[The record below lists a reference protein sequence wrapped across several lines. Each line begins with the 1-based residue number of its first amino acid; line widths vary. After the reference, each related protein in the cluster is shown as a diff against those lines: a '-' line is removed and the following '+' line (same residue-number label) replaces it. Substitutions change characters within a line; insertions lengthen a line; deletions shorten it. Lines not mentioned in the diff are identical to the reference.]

1 MTLATTQPRAE
12 RPPIPAWAA
21 GTAAR
26 PGLER
31 QLDHLDRA
39 IDAARTLG
47 VATDAAA
54 RVRDDTAARLGYPA
68 DVYVLALVG
77 GTGVGKSSLLNA
89 LAGTRVSPASVRRP
103 TTDRPVA
110 WVPGLSR
117 DELAGLFDWLDVAEV
132 REHDDTDALP
142 IAILDLP
149 DMDSVDAAHRDR
161 VEAVLPKVDA
171 VAWIT
176 DPEKYH
182 DAALHD
188 GFLREWL
195 PRLAT
200 QAVVINKAD
209 RLDTAAAESIRGD
222 LERDLGRAAPG
233 HLGGRIPVLVGSAL
247 PGDERLGEVV
257 EWLRSAVDAKRVVR
271 ARLVATITA
280 AIDELARAAGIDPL
294 IAATAI
300 LDPVP
305 RRLAIEA
312 VTADVLRA
320 IDLPGLQRQAVA
332 ATRARARARGTGP
345 IGLITSAIYRLS
357 GREARVADPGSYLVR
372 WRDRGPLG
380 PAVESLRR
388 ALVEPIRAAAPAV
401 RPALAAAVEPE
412 HLRAGLAT
420 AIDRAVAQ
428 SDRSVPMSRVWTVI
442 GTLQTIATTAT
453 ILAVAWVVV
462 WILARPPV
470 DVVELPVLGSVPIPF
485 LALVASLATGYVLAR
500 LLGIHAGWIGR
511 RWAARLRAAVHD
523 AVGER
528 LREQALAPLD
538 RLEAARRALWY
549 AARSAGEDARRD

>member
-1 MTLATTQPRAE
+1 MTLAPTHGTAE
-12 RPPIPAWAA
+12 RPPLPAWAA
-21 GTAAR
+21 GTSGR

-47 VATDAAA
+47 VATEVAA
-54 RVRDDTAARLGYPA
+54 RVRDDAAARLGFPA

-89 LAGTRVSPASVRRP
+89 LAGARVSPASVRRP

-110 WVPGLSR
+110 WVPGPSR
-117 DELAGLFDWLDVAEV
+117 DELAGLLDWLDVAEV
-132 REHDDTDALP
+132 REHDEADALP
-142 IAILDLP
+142 VAILDLP
-149 DMDSVDAAHRDR
+149 DMDSLEAAHRDR
-161 VEAVLPKVDA
+161 VEAILPKVDA

-188 GFLREWL
+188 GFLHEWL
-195 PRLAT
+195 RRLAT

-209 RLDTAAAESIRGD
+209 RLEAASAESIRGD
-222 LERDLGRAAPG
+222 LERDLVRAAPG
-233 HLGGRIPVLVGSAL
+233 HIGGRIPVLVGSAL

-257 EWLRSAVDAKRVVR
+257 EWLRSAVESKRVVR
-271 ARLVATITA
+271 ARLAATITA
-280 AIDELARAAGIDPL
+280 VIDDLARAAGIDPL
-294 IAATAI
+294 IAATPI
-300 LDPVP
+300 LDPVS
-305 RRLAIEA
+305 RRQAIDA

-388 ALVEPIRAAAPAV
+388 ALIEPVRDAAPAV
-401 RPALAAAVEPE
+401 RPALATAIEPDR
-412 HLRAGLAT
+412 LRAGLAA
-420 AIDRAVAQ
+420 AIDRAVARDDQ
-428 SDRSVPMSRVWTVI
+428 SVPMSRVWTVI
-442 GTLQTIATTAT
+442 GTLQTIATAAT
-453 ILAVAWVVV
+453 ILAAAWVVV

-470 DVVELPVLGSVPIPF
+470 DVVELPLLGSVPMPF
-485 LALVASLATGYVLAR
+485 LALVASLGAGYVLAR
-500 LLGIHAGWIGR
+500 LLGVHAGWIGR
-511 RWAARLRAAVHD
+511 RWAARLRTAVHD
-523 AVGER
+523 AVGDQ
-528 LREQALAPLD
+528 LREHALAPLD
-538 RLEAARRALWY
+538 RLESARRALWY
-549 AARSAGEDARRD
+549 AARSASEDARRD